1 MSTPPPSSSS
11 TRAAFVA
18 VLGAPNAG
26 KSTLVNRLVGA
37 KVSIVSAK
45 VQTTRNRVLGIVRQ
59 GPAQIVFI
67 DTPGIFK
74 PRRRLDRAMV
84 ASAWEG
90 ARDSD
95 AILLLVD
102 SGLCIRKGLDRDTKN
117 IIDGLRER
125 KSEAVL
131 VLNKV
136 DKANKDKLLAL
147 AGELNDEGLFSAVF
161 MISATKGDGVGDL
174 MDYLAAGAAEGPW
187 HFPEDQIS
195 DQPER
200 FIAAEITREQL
211 YHQLHQELPYA
222 THVETEK
229 WEDRKDGS
237 IRINQVIFVEKAS
250 QKGIVLGN
258 KGARI
263 KSIGEKARKEL
274 EDLFGCRVHLF
285 LFIKVRSDWGDDPA
299 RYRDLGLDFN
309 A

>member
-1 MSTPPPSSSS
+1 VSTPAKS
-11 TRAAFVA
+11 RAAFVA

-26 KSTLVNRLVGA
+26 KSTLINRLVGA
-37 KVSIVSAK
+37 KVSIVSPK
-45 VQTTRNRVLGIVRQ
+45 VQTTRARVLGIARQ
-59 GPAQIVFI
+59 GLAQIVFI

-90 ARDSD
+90 ARNSD
-95 AILLLVD
+95 VILLLVD
-102 SGLCIRKGLDRDTKN
+102 SSLWIRKGGDRDTGK
-117 IIDGLRER
+117 IIEGLKER

-136 DKANKDKLLAL
+136 DKVDKEKLLAL
-147 AGELNDEGLFSAVF
+147 AGEMNAKFLFSAVF

-174 MDYLAAGAAEGPW
+174 MDHLAAGAAEGPW
-187 HFPEDQIS
+187 HFPEDQVS

-211 YHQLHQELPYA
+211 YRQLHQELPYA
-222 THVETEK
+222 AHVETEK

-237 IRINQVIFVEKAS
+237 IRIDQVIFVEKPG

-274 EDLFGCRVHLF
+274 ESLFGCRVHLF
-285 LFIKVRSDWGDDPA
+285 LFIKVRGNWGDDPA
-299 RYRDLGLDFN
+299 CYRDLGLDFN

>member
-1 MSTPPPSSSS
+1 MSTPVPS
-11 TRAAFVA
+11 RAAFVA

-37 KVSIVSAK
+37 KVSIVSPK
-45 VQTTRNRVLGIVRQ
+45 VQTTRTRVLGIVRQ

-74 PRRRLDRAMV
+74 PHRRLDRAMV

-90 ARDSD
+90 ARNSD
-95 AILLLVD
+95 VILLLVD
-102 SGLCIRKGLDRDTKN
+102 SSLGIRKGLDRDTKK
-117 IIDGLRER
+117 IIEGLKER

-131 VLNKV
+131 VLNKI
-136 DKANKDKLLAL
+136 DKADKKKLLPL
-147 AGELNDEGLFSAVF
+147 ADELNSEGLFSAVF
-161 MISATKGDGVGDL
+161 MISATRGDGVGDL
-174 MDYLAAGAAEGPW
+174 MAHLAAGAAEGPW
-187 HFPEDQIS
+187 HFPEDQVS

-211 YHQLHQELPYA
+211 YHQLRQELPYA

-237 IRINQVIFVEKAS
+237 IRIRQVIFVEKQS
-250 QKGIVLGN
+250 QKGIVIGN

-274 EDLFGCRVHLF
+274 EGIFGCRVHLF
-285 LFIKVRSDWGDDPA
+285 LFIKVRGNWGDEPA

>member
-1 MSTPPPSSSS
+1 MSAASSRS
-11 TRAAFVA
+11 AFVA

-26 KSTLVNRLVGA
+26 KSTLINRLVGT
-37 KVSIVSAK
+37 KISIVSPKA
-45 VQTTRNRVLGIVRQ
+45 QTTRVRVLGIVRK
-59 GPAQIVFI
+59 GAAQIVFI

-90 ARDSD
+90 ARNSD
-95 AILLLVD
+95 IIILLVD
-102 SGLCIRKGLDRDTKN
+102 SILGIRKGLDRDTKK
-117 IIDGLRER
+117 IIEGLRER
-125 KSEAVL
+125 KSEAIL
-131 VLNKV
+131 VLNKT
-136 DKANKDKLLAL
+136 DKADKEKLLPL
-147 AGELNDEGLFSAVF
+147 AGELNGEGLFSAVF
-161 MISATKGDGVGDL
+161 MISAIRGDGVEDL
-174 MDYLAAGAAEGPW
+174 MAHLAAMAPEGPW
-187 HFPEDQIS
+187 HFPEDQVS

-211 YHQLHQELPYA
+211 YHQLRQELPYA
-222 THVETEK
+222 AHVETEK

-237 IRINQVIFVEKAS
+237 IRIDQVIFVEKQS
-250 QKGIVLGN
+250 QKGIVIGN

-263 KSIGEKARKEL
+263 KSIGEKSRKEL

-285 LFIKVRSDWGDDPA
+285 LFLKVRGNWSDDPA

>member
-1 MSTPPPSSSS
+1 MSTRS
-11 TRAAFVA
+11 TRFAFVA

-26 KSTLVNRLVGA
+26 KSTLINRLVGA
-37 KVSIVSAK
+37 KVSIVSPKA
-45 VQTTRNRVLGIVRQ
+45 QTTRTRVLGIVRQ

-90 ARDSD
+90 ARNSD
-95 AILLLVD
+95 VIVLLVD
-102 SGLCIRKGLDRDTKN
+102 SSFCIRKGLDRDTKK
-117 IIDGLRER
+117 IIEGLKKRQ
-125 KSEAVL
+125 SEAIL

-136 DKANKDKLLAL
+136 DKADKEKLLAL
-147 AGELNDEGLFSAVF
+147 AGELNNEGLFSAIF

-174 MDYLAAGAAEGPW
+174 MAHLATVAPEGPW
-187 HFPEDQIS
+187 HFPEDQVS

-211 YHQLHQELPYA
+211 YHQLRQELPYA
-222 THVETEK
+222 VHVETEK

-237 IRINQVIFVEKAS
+237 IRINQVIFVEKQS
-250 QKGIVLGN
+250 QKGIVIGN

-285 LFIKVRSDWGDDPA
+285 LFLKVRGNWGDDPA